1 MRLNPDEIE
10 FIARK
15 VMKTLIAEQK
25 IEVDSEPRVVEALV
39 KVIADDLAV
48 EDRLNDEVREVLS
61 QHTTQMDRSDI
72 TYSDMFKKVK
82 RELARQKGI
91 IL

>member
-15 VMKTLIAEQK
+15 VMKTLIAEHK

-39 KVIADDLAV
+39 KVITDDLAV

>member
-1 MRLNPDEIE
+1 MRLSSHEIE
-10 FIARK
+10 YLARK
-15 VMKTLIAEQK
+15 IVKTLVAEEK
-25 IEVDSEPRVVEALV
+25 IEVDSEARVVEGLGR
-39 KVIADDLAV
+39 VIAEELAV

-61 QHTTQMDRSDI
+61 QHTQAMERSDV

-82 RELARQKGI
+82 RELAKKKGI